1 MNNIAM
7 EYLEKI
13 FPTFD
18 LSDSYSLLESDF
30 YDTHYRYFDEIDDN
44 YLCALNMSAEDL
56 ILKYNFQWPEY
67 YTKIALMAVSAR
79 SRTQEGIKTWKDVS
93 YEYLYYFGD
102 SCSFLDTKGFKFF
115 LPAAIYHFLTTDHNK
130 AYMDSFVIR
139 LETRWQ
145 EDSHIFSNEQKY
157 LIKEFLSENYKG
169 KFVGSK
175 RYL

>member
-1 MNNIAM
+1 M

-44 YLCALNMSAEDL
+44 YLFALNMSAEDL
-56 ILKYNFQWPEY
+56 ILKYNFQWSEY

-102 SCSFLDTKGFKFF
+102 SCGFLDTKGFKFF

-139 LETRWQ
+139 LEIRWQ
-145 EDSHIFSNEQKY
+145 EDSHIFSNEQKH
-157 LIKEFLSENYKG
+157 LIKEFSSESYKG
-169 KFVGSK
+169 KFMGSK